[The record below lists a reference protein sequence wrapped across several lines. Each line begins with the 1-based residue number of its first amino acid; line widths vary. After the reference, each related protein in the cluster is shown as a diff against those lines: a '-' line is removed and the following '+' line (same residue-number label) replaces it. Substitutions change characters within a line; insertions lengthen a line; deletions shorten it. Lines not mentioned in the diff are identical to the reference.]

1 WKRPLFG
8 VLPSRDRSGSGL
20 IADRSLTVAA
30 RINGTTSLIG
40 RDLHIIVVRGGPFGV
55 RGRILEL
62 HGPLLRFG
70 IALLPDLTANERR
83 LALLFHR
90 ELSGIPDIGRP
101 VKVRRDIDPRAGLP
115 RHDSH
120 LAARRGCTFVR
131 LAVQN

>member
-1 WKRPLFG
+1 SVSTASWKRPLFG

-40 RDLHIIVVRGGPFGV
+40 RDLHIIVVRGGTGAFRRQERIRDVSVQRGRPFWV

-70 IALLPDLTANERR
+70 IALLPDL
-83 LALLFHR
+83 
-90 ELSGIPDIGRP
+90 
-101 VKVRRDIDPRAGLP
+101 
-115 RHDSH
+115 
-120 LAARRGCTFVR
+120 
-131 LAVQN
+131 